1 MKRLVA
7 AVLIIVMSVV
17 FSVWCSVKVDAT
29 LEEIAFAV
37 RDDSKKGNELWQEKK
52 EFLSLLLKHEDI
64 DSIDE
69 EMYSMMKLLSA
80 DREDDAEDCRI
91 RIEGYIES
99 IRQGEKLSWGNVF

>member
-1 MKRLVA
+1 M
-7 AVLIIVMSVV
+7 
-17 FSVWCSVKVDAT
+17 
-29 LEEIAFAV
+29 
-37 RDDSKKGNELWQEKK
+37 
-52 EFLSLLLKHEDI
+52 LLKHEDI